1 MDVPVVGNVECENKL
16 RRTRLGFDFKLHS
29 GFLCAGGEEGK
40 DACKVCYTFD
50 CNLIGSLNSMLFLRN
65 RVMVAAHW
73 CVKAKVAGSW
83 LASSAGVSAVVNT
96 THPASTPRFPNT
108 PTGSKRI

>member
-1 MDVPVVGNVECENKL
+1 MSNV
-16 RRTRLGFDFKLHS
+16 RTNCAVLDSGSTSNCIPDSSAPEVKREKMPARYVIAFD
-29 GFLCAGGEEGK
+29 
-40 DACKVCYTFD
+40 Y
-50 CNLIGSLNSMLFLRN
+50 NLIGSLNSTLFLRN

>member
-1 MDVPVVGNVECENKL
+1 
-16 RRTRLGFDFKLHS
+16 
-29 GFLCAGGEEGK
+29 
-40 DACKVCYTFD
+40 
-50 CNLIGSLNSMLFLRN
+50 MLFLRN

-83 LASSAGVSAVVNT
+83 LALSAGVSAVVNT